1 MNNKERWI
9 ITAILVGTALI
20 IAVDIINDYQED
32 VIWWHLF
39 AEGSVAIA
47 SVIGVFYLMRGTFRL
62 RHSLEEEKTVSAQ
75 LKLES
80 EKWRSETKRY
90 LQGLSIAIDTQLS
103 EWHLT
108 SSEIEVTFLLLKGLS
123 LKEIAKTRNTSER
136 TARAQSI
143 SIYSKSGLSG
153 RSELAAFFLEDLLPP
168 TELGERQSQSRKMD
182 QSNLE

>member
-1 MNNKERWI
+1 MNNKERGI
-9 ITAILVGTALI
+9 ITAILIGTALI
-20 IAVDIINDYQED
+20 IAVDIIDDFQEG
-32 VIWWHLF
+32 VTWWHLF

-47 SVIGVFYLMRGTFRL
+47 AAIGVFYLMRGTFRL
-62 RHSLEEEKTVSAQ
+62 RHSLDEERVVSAQ
-75 LKLES
+75 LKS
-80 EKWRSETKRY
+80 EAEEWRSESKRY
-90 LQGLSIAIDTQLS
+90 LQGLSIAIEAQLS

-108 SSEIEVTFLLLKGLS
+108 NSEIEVAFLLLKGLS

-168 TELGERQSQSRKMD
+168 AEPG
-182 QSNLE
+182 